1 MAIHEPQLQEGPNAG
16 EPRGLSGAVAT
27 GLVSAYMVAGVLT
40 MAALTVFV
48 AVSVG
53 IGG

>member
-1 MAIHEPQLQEGPNAG
+1 MATYKPEPQRWPDTRKPQ
-16 EPRGLSGAVAT
+16 GLSGAVAT
-27 GLVSAYMVAGVLT
+27 GLVSAYMVVGVLT

-53 IGG
+53 FGG

>member
-1 MAIHEPQLQEGPNAG
+1 MTIHGPKLQEGPSTG
-16 EPRGLSGAVAT
+16 EPRGLSGAVVT
-27 GLVSAYMVAGVLT
+27 GLVSAYMVVGVLT

-48 AVSVG
+48 AVTVG